1 MLRMLCNEKRAL
13 GARNRNIENMLL
25 AFIKIDEIV
34 IPLSEITSTHLSD
47 KILNIMAE
55 IDIISSKI
63 SLIHTKL

>member
-34 IPLSEITSTHLSD
+34 IPLSEIIST
-47 KILNIMAE
+47 
-55 IDIISSKI
+55 SSKN
-63 SLIHTKL
+63 SLIHIKRYFVLLTDFINLEI

>member
-1 MLRMLCNEKRAL
+1 MLCNEKRAL

-34 IPLSEITSTHLSD
+34 IPLSEITSTSLACKD
-47 KILNIMAE
+47 ML
-55 IDIISSKI
+55 DIISSKI

>member
-1 MLRMLCNEKRAL
+1 MLCNEKRAL

-34 IPLSEITSTHLSD
+34 IPLSCEDML
-47 KILNIMAE
+47 
-55 IDIISSKI
+55 DIISSKI

>member
-13 GARNRNIENMLL
+13 GARNRNKENMLL

>member
-34 IPLSEITSTHLSD
+34 IPLSEITSTCEDML
-47 KILNIMAE
+47 
-55 IDIISSKI
+55 DIISSKI

>member
-47 KILNIMAE
+47 KILNS
-55 IDIISSKI
+55 SSKI

>member
-1 MLRMLCNEKRAL
+1 MLRMLFNEKRAL

-55 IDIISSKI
+55 IAR
-63 SLIHTKL
+63 KLA

>member
-1 MLRMLCNEKRAL
+1 MLCNEKRAL

-55 IDIISSKI
+55 IAR
-63 SLIHTKL
+63 KLA